1 MNDDRF
7 RALADAFPGAFCALD
22 ENGRIEFWGRGGERL
37 FGVAERDALGRSLD
51 EAVPALAATPLEGA
65 RPGKY
70 GADEIVFEARPLG
83 DWRLLSA
90 TFAPRPEGGA
100 YLFIRDVARSDDAT
114 DLLVRRTRTIDRIFD
129 AIVDPVA
136 LIRADGRLLNVNS
149 AHAAAFAVDRRE
161 LGRRQ
166 VVGWRDDAE
175 TVPLDELEPAQAAL
189 RAGEPRKCTLM
200 RRGADGAERWFDV
213 VVVPLGEEAELPG
226 AALEIA
232 RDVTDRLKLD
242 AELRRAQLLDALGTL
257 AGGIAHDFNNII
269 FGVLGYVELIGMD
282 LPEESAAARNLRQI
296 GRAVERARLLV
307 ARIQAF
313 AGGAEPRK
321 ERLDLGPLVER
332 VGQMMRAALPA
343 TVRIL
348 PPQAPPALTVNADA
362 AQLAEAIVALCHNGA
377 EAMGPDGGTLELSLR
392 ALDVGAEPARGAGG
406 LMPGRYALIGVSD
419 TGQGIAPANI
429 ERIFQPFFTT
439 KGIGEGSGLG
449 LSAASGIIAAHGGR
463 IDVCSEIGRGS
474 TFRIFLPLAAEDRA
488 EAPPLPAS
496 RGNERVL
503 LADDQPEVLDF
514 GRQLLERL
522 GYEVE
527 AFARGDAAHDALA
540 AAPRRFHI
548 VVADLAMPGM
558 DGLELARRAR
568 ALNPDLP
575 VLLTTGF
582 GLRIAELR
590 AAEAGVGAVL
600 AKPADALELARAI
613 RRLLDG
619 ARERDERCHES
630 S

>member
-1 MNDDRF
+1 MSEDRF

-22 ENGRIEFWGRGGERL
+22 ENGRIDFWGRGGERL
-37 FGVAERDALGRSLD
+37 FGVAERDALGRMLG
-51 EAVPALAATPLEGA
+51 EAVPTLAATPLSGA
-65 RPGKY
+65 RPGEA
-70 GADEIVFEARPLG
+70 GDDEIVFEARPRG
-83 DWRLLSA
+83 DWRLLAA
-90 TFAPRPEGGA
+90 TFAPRPEGGTF
-100 YLFIRDVARSDDAT
+100 LFIRDVARSDAAT
-114 DLLVRRTRTIDRIFD
+114 ALLVRRTRTIDRIFD
-129 AIVDPVA
+129 AILDPVS
-136 LIRADGRLLNVNS
+136 LVWTDGRLLNAN
-149 AHAAAFAVDRRE
+149 AAYCAAFGVDRRE
-161 LGRRQ
+161 LGRRRA
-166 VVGWRDDAE
+166 VGWLDDPEA
-175 TVPLDELEPAQAAL
+175 VPLDELEPAQAAL
-189 RAGEPRKCTLM
+189 RAGEPRKRTLM

-213 VVVPLGEEAELPG
+213 VAVPLGEEAELPG
-226 AALEIA
+226 SALEIS
-232 RDVTDRLKLD
+232 RDVTERLWLD
-242 AELRRAQLLDALGTL
+242 AELRRAQLHEALGTL
-257 AGGIAHDFNNII
+257 AGGIAHDFNNIL
-269 FGVLGYVELIGMD
+269 FGVLGYAELIGMD
-282 LPEESAAARNLRQI
+282 LPAGGAAARNLQQL

-313 AGGAEPRK
+313 AGGAEPRM
-321 ERLDLGPLVER
+321 EWIDLGLFVER
-332 VGQMMRAALPA
+332 VGQMMRAALPRS
-343 TVRIL
+343 VRIL
-348 PPQAPPALTVNADA
+348 LPQAPPSLTVNADA

-377 EAMGPDGGTLELSLR
+377 EAIGEGGGTLELSLR
-392 ALDVGAEPARGAGG
+392 ALDVGAEPARGQGA
-406 LMPGRYALIGVSD
+406 LEPGRYALIEVSD

-439 KGIGEGSGLG
+439 KGVGEGSGLG

-463 IDVCSEIGRGS
+463 IAVYSEVGQGS
-474 TFRIFLPLAAEDRA
+474 TFLVFLPLVAEDGA

-522 GYEVE
+522 GYEVA
-527 AFARGDAAHDALA
+527 AFARGDAAHAALA
-540 AAPRRFHI
+540 AAPRTFHI

-582 GLRIAELR
+582 GLRTAELR
-590 AAEAGVGAVL
+590 AEEAGVAGVL